1 MALYTLPELP
11 YDYSALAP
19 VISPEIIELHHDK
32 HHAAYVKGANTA
44 VEQLAEARDTDS
56 WGCTNGLE
64 KNLAF
69 NLSGHVLHSIYWQN
83 MTAPHEGGGEPLAQ
97 DGLGDLADAI
107 TESFGTFEGFKTQL
121 TKAAGTTQG
130 SGWGVMAYEPLSGR
144 LIVEQ
149 IYDHQGN
156 VGQGS
161 VPVLVFDAWEH
172 AFYLQYKNQKVDFIE
187 AMWQV
192 VNWQDVA
199 KRYAA
204 AKERGDAMLLPQH

>member
-11 YDYSALAP
+11 YDYAALAP

-199 KRYAA
+199 RRYAA

>member
-11 YDYSALAP
+11 YDYAALAP

-107 TESFGTFEGFKTQL
+107 AESFGTFEGFKTQL

>member
-19 VISPEIIELHHDK
+19 
-32 HHAAYVKGANTA
+32 

-107 TESFGTFEGFKTQL
+107 IESFGTFEGFKAQL

-199 KRYAA
+199 RRYAA